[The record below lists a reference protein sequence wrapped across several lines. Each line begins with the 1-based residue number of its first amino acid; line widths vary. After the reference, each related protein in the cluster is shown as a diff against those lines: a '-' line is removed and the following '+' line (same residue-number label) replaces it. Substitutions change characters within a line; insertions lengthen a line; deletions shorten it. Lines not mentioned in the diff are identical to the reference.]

1 MPARPSRARR
11 LGRGEPD
18 WSPPSPS
25 RGLKTYAQ
33 PTPKQRPSTSQTK
46 AHNQPLL
53 RAVLD
58 GQKISLSIY
67 GAVKTAGGG
76 SWNSLS
82 APGTPAP
89 ACPTRPS
96 MCQVRKGDA
105 QDWPGTSDFWAP
117 QNKYS
122 YQSWRFPACPHRL
135 RADIPTGPAVQAP
148 AQQQDPGK

>member
-18 WSPPSPS
+18 WPPPSPS
-25 RGLKTYAQ
+25 GGLKTYAQ

-89 ACPTRPS
+89 ACPTATASSTSSTARSSTSHTDPCATLSDPATAPHDSGDTLRLAFRPGVWL
-96 MCQVRKGDA
+96 CQH
-105 QDWPGTSDFWAP
+105 
-117 QNKYS
+117 
-122 YQSWRFPACPHRL
+122 RF
-135 RADIPTGPAVQAP
+135 
-148 AQQQDPGK
+148 

>member
-18 WSPPSPS
+18 WPPPSPS
-25 RGLKTYAQ
+25 GGLKTYAQ

-89 ACPTRPS
+89 ACPIRSS

-105 QDWPGTSDFWAP
+105 QEGPATSDFWVP
-117 QNKYS
+117 CNNNS
-122 YQSWRFPACPHRL
+122 YQSLRL
-135 RADIPTGPAVQAP
+135 RDCPTRLRLQ
-148 AQQQDPGK
+148 KNFCRS

>member
-18 WSPPSPS
+18 WPPPSPS
-25 RGLKTYAQ
+25 GGLKTYAQ

-96 MCQVRKGDA
+96 MCQVDEVPARGS
-105 QDWPGTSDFWAP
+105 PGTWDFWAAC
-117 QNKYS
+117 NNNS
-122 YQSWRFPACPHRL
+122 YKSLRFPASLAREPAHI
-135 RADIPTGPAVQAP
+135 ATGPAV
-148 AQQQDPGK
+148 

>member
-18 WSPPSPS
+18 WPPPSPS
-25 RGLKTYAQ
+25 GGLKTYAQ

-58 GQKISLSIY
+58 GLKISLSIY

-122 YQSWRFPACPHRL
+122 YQSWRFPACPDREPAHI
-135 RADIPTGPAVQAP
+135 ATGPAV
-148 AQQQDPGK
+148 

>member
-18 WSPPSPS
+18 WPPPSPS
-25 RGLKTYAQ
+25 GGLKTYAQ

-53 RAVLD
+53 KAVLD

-96 MCQVRKGDA
+96 MCQVHEVHA

-122 YQSWRFPACPHRL
+122 YQSWRFPACPDREPAHI
-135 RADIPTGPAVQAP
+135 ATGPAV
-148 AQQQDPGK
+148 